1 MHETKIRHMRN
12 ISFFIDLNQYGNIN
26 TSKLN
31 T

>member
-1 MHETKIRHMRN
+1 MHATKIRHMRN
-12 ISFFIDLNQYGNIN
+12 IRFFIDLNQYSNIN